1 MVVSATLAKAHDHR
15 SQGVNV
21 QQPHLTR
28 FKTSCG
34 AAAVSGGSPTGTRS
48 LFNSSF
54 FQQRHNYKEW
64 AGGARFK
71 SGSFLYC
78 KYKGGIKESNVSS
91 SC

>member
-28 FKTSCG
+28 FKISCG

-48 LFNSSF
+48 LINSYF
-54 FQQRHNYKEW
+54 IQQRRSYKN
-64 AGGARFK
+64 G
-71 SGSFLYC
+71 L
-78 KYKGGIKESNVSS
+78 KGGEGVQVQIGTFFVS
-91 SC
+91 